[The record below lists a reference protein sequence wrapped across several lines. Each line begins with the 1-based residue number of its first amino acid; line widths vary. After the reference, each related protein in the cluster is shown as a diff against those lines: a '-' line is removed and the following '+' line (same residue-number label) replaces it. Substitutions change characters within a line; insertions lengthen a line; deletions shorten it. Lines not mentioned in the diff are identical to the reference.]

1 MFCVRC
7 LIIEKKQPD
16 VKKPLESVIKFHK
29 PINKMNYDYKM
40 LQKCS

>member
-7 LIIEKKQPD
+7 LIIEKKTYD
-16 VKKPLESVIKFHK
+16 VKKLLQPVIKFHK

>member
-7 LIIEKKQPD
+7 LIIEKKPD
-16 VKKPLESVIKFHK
+16 VKKPLKSVIKFHK

>member
-7 LIIEKKQPD
+7 LIIEKKIHD
-16 VKKPLESVIKFHK
+16 VKKPLQPVIKFHK